1 LFYLHDSYKEPFIS
15 NAGMRDFVRR
25 RREKEEEKRDVE

>member
-1 LFYLHDSYKEPFIS
+1 MS

-25 RREKEEEKRDVE
+25 RREKKKKNGMWSDILM